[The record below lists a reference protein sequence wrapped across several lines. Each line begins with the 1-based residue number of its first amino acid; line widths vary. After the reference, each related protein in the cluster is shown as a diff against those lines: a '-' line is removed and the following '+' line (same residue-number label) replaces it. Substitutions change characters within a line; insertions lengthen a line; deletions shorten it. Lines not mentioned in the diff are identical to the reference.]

1 MSIYI
6 LIEYV
11 QQCKS
16 KHKQVTI
23 NGLYSFKKLW
33 R

>member
-6 LIEYV
+6 LIEYIEE
-11 QQCKS
+11 CKL
-16 KHKQVTI
+16 KHKQATVQ
-23 NGLYSFKKLW
+23 GLYSFKELW